1 MYQKILF
8 NPEEIFKE
16 PLKKYEMF
24 FSLLN
29 LSYLEP
35 VKHLGRKP
43 ISRAALTRAL
53 IFKNLRSLPTLSD
66 LVAELD
72 ERPCLSLTLGLKA
85 RKKMLPV
92 ERFSSFLRDTDN
104 LWFQKIRES
113 LVKKLIQLQIIKG
126 VYLSL
131 DACPIK
137 AKVKQ
142 NNLKTNMRYRF
153 CKENPPRND
162 PESRLG
168 VFPTFLSGKKNEPVS
183 VNFSGV
189 LRRKNIIYY

>member
-35 VKHLGRKP
+35 VKHLGRRP
-43 ISRAALTRAL
+43 IIRAAPTRAL

-66 LVAELD
+66 LIAELD
-72 ERPCLSLTLGLKA
+72 ERLDFSLILGFKT
-85 RKKMLPV
+85 RKRMLPV

-113 LVKKLIQLQIIKG
+113 LVKKLIHPQNIKG
-126 VYLSL
+126 DYLSL

-137 AKVKQ
+137 AKMKQ
-142 NNLKTNMRYRF
+142 NNLKTNMRNRF
-153 CKENPPRND
+153 CKESPLKND
-162 PESRLG
+162 PDSRLG
-168 VFPTFLSGKKNEPVS
+168 VLTTFPS
-183 VNFSGV
+183 
-189 LRRKNIIYY
+189 

>member
-35 VKHLGRKP
+35 VKHLGRRS

-72 ERPCLSLTLGLKA
+72 ERPGLSLILGLKA
-85 RKKMLPV
+85 RKRMLPV
-92 ERFSSFLRDTDN
+92 ERFIHIS
-104 LWFQKIRES
+104 QE
-113 LVKKLIQLQIIKG
+113 
-126 VYLSL
+126 
-131 DACPIK
+131 
-137 AKVKQ
+137 
-142 NNLKTNMRYRF
+142 
-153 CKENPPRND
+153 
-162 PESRLG
+162 
-168 VFPTFLSGKKNEPVS
+168 
-183 VNFSGV
+183 
-189 LRRKNIIYY
+189 RRKLCISVT

>member
-29 LSYLEP
+29 LSCLEP
-35 VKHLGRKP
+35 VKRWGRRP

-72 ERPCLSLTLGLKA
+72 ERPGLSLILGLKA
-85 RKKMLPV
+85 RKRILPV

-104 LWFQKIRES
+104 LWFQKIREA
-113 LVKKLIQLQIIKG
+113 LVKKLIHLQIIRG
-126 VYLSL
+126 NYLSL
-131 DACPIK
+131 GCLP
-137 AKVKQ
+137 
-142 NNLKTNMRYRF
+142 Y
-153 CKENPPRND
+153 
-162 PESRLG
+162 
-168 VFPTFLSGKKNEPVS
+168 
-183 VNFSGV
+183 
-189 LRRKNIIYY
+189 

>member
-24 FSLLN
+24 FSLLH

-72 ERPCLSLTLGLKA
+72 ERPGLSLILGLKA
-85 RKKMLPV
+85 RKRMLPV

-104 LWFQKIRES
+104 LWFQKIRKS

-126 VYLSL
+126 AYLSL

-137 AKVKQ
+137 ARVKQ

-168 VFPTFLSGKKNEPVS
+168 VFPTFLSGKKKVD
-183 VNFSGV
+183 FFGDTATI
-189 LRRKNIIYY
+189 L

>member
-35 VKHLGRKP
+35 VKHLGRRP
-43 ISRAALTRAL
+43 FNRAALTSAL

-72 ERPCLSLTLGLKA
+72 EQPSLSLILGIKA
-85 RKKMLPV
+85 RKRMIPV
-92 ERFSSFLRDTDN
+92 ERFYFFLRDTDN
-104 LWFQKIRES
+104 LWF
-113 LVKKLIQLQIIKG
+113 
-126 VYLSL
+126 
-131 DACPIK
+131 
-137 AKVKQ
+137 
-142 NNLKTNMRYRF
+142 
-153 CKENPPRND
+153 
-162 PESRLG
+162 
-168 VFPTFLSGKKNEPVS
+168 
-183 VNFSGV
+183 
-189 LRRKNIIYY
+189 

>member
-24 FSLLN
+24 FSLLD
-29 LSYLEP
+29 LSCLEP
-35 VKHLGRKP
+35 VKHLGRRP
-43 ISRAALTRAL
+43 TSRAALTRAL
-53 IFKNLRSLPTLSD
+53 IFKNIRSLPTLSD

-72 ERPCLSLTLGLKA
+72 ERPGLSLILGLKP
-85 RKKMLPV
+85 RTKILPV

-113 LVKKLIQLQIIKG
+113 LVKKLIHLQIIKG
-126 VYLSL
+126 DYLSL

-142 NNLKTNMRYRF
+142 NNLKTNMRNRF
-153 CKENPPRND
+153 WKENPPKND
-162 PESRLG
+162 PESRLS
-168 VFPTFLSGKKNEPVS
+168 VLATFPLGKKKVEFFFRIPQS
-183 VNFSGV
+183 
-189 LRRKNIIYY
+189 YYK